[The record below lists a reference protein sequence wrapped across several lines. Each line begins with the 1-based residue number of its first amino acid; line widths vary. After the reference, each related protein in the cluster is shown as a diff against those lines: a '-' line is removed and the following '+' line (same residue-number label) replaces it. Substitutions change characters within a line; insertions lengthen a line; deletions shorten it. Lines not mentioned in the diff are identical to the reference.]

1 MGDSEGA
8 RGGGGVTIY
17 PTESSPHRL
26 AELEEGRGKM
36 IQVLT
41 REGFAVTVFSWG
53 AISLPEEMVRQ
64 LRELVGKEI
73 GILRLDGHYHVR
85 TVNDA

>member
-41 REGFAVTVFSWG
+41 REGFAVAVFSWG
-53 AISLPEEMVRQ
+53 AISLP
-64 LRELVGKEI
+64 
-73 GILRLDGHYHVR
+73 
-85 TVNDA
+85 

>member
-1 MGDSEGA
+1 M
-8 RGGGGVTIY
+8 TIY

-41 REGFAVTVFSWG
+41 REGFAVAVFSWG